1 MENNENENNDVVTEN
16 LSNEQILEQ
25 LQTPENEV
33 LDSELSDEVREN
45 KEVPP
50 KAKKKMHKGWL
61 VVIIVASVILGCC
74 LISALWNAAFNSIE
88 EKTASFGIN
97 LITGNDDDENIFV
110 DTSFDGTVAVLH
122 IEGTIQEENNTY
134 NQEWLLDTI
143 EDLTYSNYGGIMLYI
158 NSPGGG
164 VYESDEV
171 YLALEEYKE
180 ITENPIW
187 AYFGPLAASGG
198 YYIGCAADT
207 IYANRNTL
215 TGSIGVIFGQSF
227 DFTGFFDKHGIKMT
241 TITAGDNKNMMNI
254 DSPVTQEHRDIMQ
267 SIADEC
273 YDQFTSIVADA
284 REMDIG
290 TVKKLA
296 DGRIYTAKQAQ
307 ENGLLDEIC
316 SFEDA
321 LEDFQEFTDSAF
333 SVPEHF
339 MYEYE
344 ADFSSLFFEAIDS
357 VKKAS
362 QGGSSAVVESIT
374 NELALPQGMDF
385 PAYYYKH

>member
-1 MENNENENNDVVTEN
+1 MDDTENENKDVVTEN
-16 LSNEQILEQ
+16 FSDEQILEQ
-25 LQTPENEV
+25 LQTQEN
-33 LDSELSDEVREN
+33 STKEN
-45 KEVPP
+45 PVKT
-50 KAKKKMHKGWL
+50 KKKMNKGLL
-61 VVIIVASVILGCC
+61 VVIIVAGVLIGCC
-74 LISALWNAAFNSIE
+74 LISSLWKAVFQSVE
-88 EKTASFGIN
+88 EKTSAFDISF
-97 LITGNDDDENIFV
+97 LTGKDDVEFV
-110 DTSFDGTVAVLH
+110 DTAFDGTIAVLH
-122 IEGTIQEENNTY
+122 IEGTIQTANKTY

-143 EDLTYSNYGGIMLYI
+143 EALTNSNYGGIMLYI

-180 ITENPIW
+180 ITGNPIW

-227 DFTGFFDKHGIKMT
+227 DFTEFFDKHGVKMT
-241 TITAGDNKNMMNI
+241 TITAGKNKNMMNI
-254 DSPVTQEHRDIMQ
+254 DSPVTQEHRNIMQ

-273 YDQFTSIVADA
+273 YDQFTSIVADS
-284 REMDIG
+284 RGMDIA
-290 TVKKLA
+290 TIKELA
-296 DGRIYTAKQAQ
+296 DGRIYTAKQAK

-321 LEDFQEFTDSAF
+321 VADFQVATDSTLF
-333 SVPEHF
+333 EPDHF
-339 MYEYE
+339 YYEYE
-344 ADFSSLFFEAIDS
+344 ADFSSLFFQAIDS

-362 QGGSSAVVESIT
+362 QSGSSAIVESIT
-374 NELALPQGMDF
+374 DELALPQGMDF
-385 PAYYYKH
+385 PAYYYNR